1 MYLKPIKD
9 KSYYTPGVHKT
20 WLINNSIIF
29 LVLLTFVSLK
39 SYVFY
44 HEAETKALEPPK
56 VVEVVKPKTQLNPTV
71 FYYCLDAGRGKDG
84 VKADVIKA
92 CKDAATI
99 ELAQDNVKYTISKR
113 DIVF

>member
-56 VVEVVKPKTQLNPTV
+56 VVEVVKPKTQLNPVV

-84 VKADVIKA
+84 AKADVIKA